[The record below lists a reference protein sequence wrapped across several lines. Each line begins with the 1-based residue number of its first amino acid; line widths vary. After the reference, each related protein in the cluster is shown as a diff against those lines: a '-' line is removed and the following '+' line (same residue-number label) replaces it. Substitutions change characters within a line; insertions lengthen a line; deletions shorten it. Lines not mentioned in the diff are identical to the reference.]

1 MSGAEASRPAAD
13 SSGARES
20 GAYEVNARWVSFPS
34 GSDVIRGY
42 LAEPEGE
49 QVVGAIVTAPENLG
63 VTEHRQA
70 ETRRL
75 AAEGFVVLSVDM
87 YSRIGGRPPQDYSTP
102 EERRSKA
109 FLAAK
114 DETAVPDLQAGLEY
128 LKTLPRV
135 DATKIG
141 ALGYCLGGG
150 TALAWAAQSKDLA
163 CAVILYA
170 LPILPA
176 AYSPTGKERSRLGLA
191 EHVKCPL
198 QLHFGDSDE
207 AIPMEQT
214 LALEAALASKSP
226 QPVDFHIHAGA
237 RHAYMDS
244 TLDRYH
250 PAAARAT
257 YEQFVNFFHHHL
269 DPAGRQDRSGR

>member
-1 MSGAEASRPAAD
+1 MSGQD
-13 SSGARES
+13 ARA
-20 GAYEVNARWVSFPS
+20 GWVEFPS
-34 GSDVIRGY
+34 GGDIIRGY
-42 LAEPEGE
+42 LAEPAGNAI
-49 QVVGAIVTAPENLG
+49 VGAIVTAPENLG

-75 AAEGFVVLSVDM
+75 AAEGFIVLSVDM
-87 YSRIGGRPPQDYSTP
+87 YSRIGGRPPQDFKTP

-128 LKTLPRV
+128 LKTLSRV
-135 DATKIG
+135 DARKIG

-150 TALAWAAQSKDLA
+150 TALAWAAASKNLA

-191 EHVKCPL
+191 EHITCPL

-214 LALEAALASKSP
+214 LALKAALANKSP
-226 QPVDFHIHAGA
+226 QPVDFHIHPGA

-244 TLDRYH
+244 SIERYH

-257 YEQFVNFFHHHL
+257 YQEFVTFFHHHL
-269 DPAGRQDRSGR
+269 DPATRQDRSGR

>member
-1 MSGAEASRPAAD
+1 MNGDVS
-13 SSGARES
+13 
-20 GAYEVNARWVSFPS
+20 ARWVTFPS
-34 GSDVIRGY
+34 GDDAIRGY
-42 LAEPEGE
+42 LAEPSGE
-49 QVVGAIVTAPENLG
+49 QGVGAIVTAPENLG

-75 AAEGFVVLSVDM
+75 AAEGFMVLSVDM

-109 FLAAK
+109 FIAAK

-128 LKTLPRV
+128 LAKLPRV
-135 DATKIG
+135 DRGRIG

-150 TALAWAAQSKDLA
+150 TALAWSARSNDLA

-176 AYSPTGKERSRLGLA
+176 AYSPDGKERSRLGLA
-191 EHVKCPL
+191 EHIRCPL
-198 QLHFGDSDE
+198 QLHFGDRDE
-207 AIPMEQT
+207 AIPIEQT
-214 LALEAALASKSP
+214 LALKSALERNSPAS
-226 QPVDFHIHAGA
+226 VDFHIHAGA

-244 TLDRYH
+244 TIERYN
-250 PAAARAT
+250 PEAARAT
-257 YEQFVNFFHHHL
+257 YDLLVAFFHKHL
-269 DPAGRQDRSGR
+269 NPGAATR

>member
-1 MSGAEASRPAAD
+1 MSGVS
-13 SSGARES
+13 
-20 GAYEVNARWVSFPS
+20 ARWVTFPS
-34 GSDVIRGY
+34 GGDSIRGY
-42 LAEPEGE
+42 LAEPAGD

-75 AAEGFVVLSVDM
+75 ADQGFIVLSVDM
-87 YSRIGGRPPQDYSTP
+87 YSRIGGHPPQDYSSP

-135 DATKIG
+135 DARKIA

-170 LPILPA
+170 LPILPP
-176 AYSPTGKERSRLGLA
+176 AYSPTGQARSRLGLA
-191 EHVKCPL
+191 GHITCPL

-207 AIPMEQT
+207 AIPLEQT
-214 LALEAALASKSP
+214 QALKAALEANSP
-226 QPVDFHIHAGA
+226 KPVDFHIHAGA

-244 TLDRYH
+244 TIERYH
-250 PAAARAT
+250 PVAARAT
-257 YEQFVNFFHHHL
+257 FDAFVTFFHQHL
-269 DPAGRQDRSGR
+269 DPASRQDRSGR

>member
-1 MSGAEASRPAAD
+1 MSD
-13 SSGARES
+13 
-20 GAYEVNARWVSFPS
+20 VTARWVTFPS

-42 LAEPEGE
+42 LAEPVG
-49 QVVGAIVTAPENLG
+49 QSVVGAIVTAPENLG

-87 YSRIGGRPPQDYSTP
+87 YSRIGGRPPQDYTTP

-114 DETAVPDLQAGLEY
+114 DETAVPDLQAGLDY
-128 LKTLPRV
+128 LKTLPNV
-135 DATKIG
+135 SPDHIG
-141 ALGYCLGGG
+141 AIGYCLGGG
-150 TALAWAAQSKDLA
+150 TALAWAARSKDLA
-163 CAVILYA
+163 CSVILYA
-170 LPILPA
+170 IPILPA
-176 AYSPTGKERSRLGLA
+176 VYSPDGKERSRLVLA
-191 EHVKCPL
+191 RQIGCPL
-198 QLHFGDSDE
+198 QLHFGDNDE
-207 AIPMEQT
+207 AIPLAQT
-214 LALEAALASKSP
+214 LALKAALESDCP

-244 TLDRYH
+244 TIERYH

-257 YEQFVNFFHHHL
+257 YESFVTFFHQHL
-269 DPAGRQDRSGR
+269 DPGAARAERSAR